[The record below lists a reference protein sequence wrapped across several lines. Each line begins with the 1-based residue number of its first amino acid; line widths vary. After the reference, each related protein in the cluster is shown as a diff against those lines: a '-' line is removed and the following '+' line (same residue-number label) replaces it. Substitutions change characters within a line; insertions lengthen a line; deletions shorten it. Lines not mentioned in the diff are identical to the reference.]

1 MSPSKR
7 NTVVLA
13 VILAMIAAVVPAA
26 RDRIDRIPS
35 LLSDPSSGAV
45 EVPDHPEGTEFNP
58 NQLKDIK
65 AGDPAS
71 AVNVINPPSP
81 NNRGDAR
88 VSYPIEVPPGRAG
101 IQPKLAVTYSSGAG
115 DSWAGVGW
123 DLPMQAIT
131 IDTRWGVP
139 RYETGTETET
149 YLLNGEQ
156 LTPVAHRGDVP
167 RSAEKVFH
175 TRVEGKFAKIVRH
188 GDRPANY
195 WWEVTDK
202 NGMRSFFGGTPATG
216 AAVDSTLTDADGNI
230 ATWSLRE
237 MRDLNDNF
245 MRYHCVRVADP
256 GVAGGAVPGSNLYLQ
271 RITYTGH
278 GDTEGAY
285 SVTFTRDRDLSE
297 PRRPDVMID
306 ARLGFKKVTAD
317 LLRKVEV
324 SLGNQLIRR
333 YELDYRTGAF
343 DKTLLRSISQ
353 FGADG
358 NVFNTHE
365 LEYFDDV
372 RDAGGAY
379 QAFGNA
385 TGWTVPGDG
394 LGASVPDGNASAL
407 QANTSQGVGG
417 HLYVGFNPA
426 LPRKPGSAGVKVGF
440 NSGSSE
446 GLLALADVNGDSL
459 PDKVFRTGS
468 GIFYRPN
475 LSGPHG
481 QPRFGDTP
489 IRLNNLP
496 GISSENTNSSTVG
509 VEAYF
514 GVSAQ
519 LDFVSTTTTTDR
531 YFLDV
536 NGDGITDLVS
546 NGSVLF
552 GFLDANGNPSYSANS
567 GDSGVPVGAGA
578 ASGTI
583 VGDQTAEFERQV
595 DAAPLLDSVR
605 RWVAPYDG
613 TVRVAGGVRLV
624 QDPAQAAYRRADGVR
639 VTIQHEGSEL
649 WAQRIGPD
657 DFGTFTPSGVD
668 SVQVHRGD
676 RLYFRVQSILD
687 GSFDQ
692 VSWDPDVTYTN
703 LAPGTDVNGLDNR
716 RFLAS
721 RDFTLGGR
729 QSIVTAPVT
738 GTLHLAGD
746 VSKTGSTTD
755 DVTVVITRNGTEV
768 LNRTLAGG
776 SGGTVP
782 VDLDIP
788 VTADDTLSWKLK
800 ADSPI
805 DLGTLHWVPEAFY
818 TAADGGV
825 PVADQ
830 DGNPT
835 LRINP
840 PYEVDMYPA
849 TTLTAPQGF
858 STAPASGNVT
868 VEPNLAFN
876 FGGQTPNARV
886 VFTVKRRGQLLAKRA
901 IDIVNGQVPAIGALT
916 VPVTAGDDLFFDFS
930 TVDTTLL
937 GRLTSQSVTVDGT
950 TVPSAFNAAAD
961 QAAFPQPYRGWG
973 AIGYQG
979 NRDRATTPIQ
989 QSDLVIDQNFRD
1001 QLPGAPVE
1009 GDVPGFQ
1016 GRVNTPKFVVFAPQP
1031 AQDRWGS
1038 SDENTWVAAASAS
1051 SSRLG
1056 VDTID
1061 VAQDADFAGATG
1073 ISRVGRTQQISTT
1086 FGAQIPGIPI
1096 GVGASGAFG
1105 DSKGQVDFLDLN
1117 GDRFPDVVGSG
1128 GIQYSDMV
1136 GGLGGKR
1143 GSLGEDSV
1151 RKGDTTAFTVSA
1163 NAGSPARSMSNGRG
1177 MAAPPADV
1185 SANTAKSGTEMPGLG
1200 VGGSLGGG
1208 DSNAKF
1214 DLLDINGDNL
1224 PDKIFDNGTAA
1235 LNLGY
1240 RFAAPEPWQGA
1251 GAVNDGDTRNTAVN
1265 LGFNTDFYGFAGGLS
1280 AALGSSKT
1288 EQSLMDMNGDGLL
1301 DRVFSSGGSPF
1312 AVAINAGSRFLAPAP
1327 FGGGASGINADANS
1341 TLGGGVYFTFGFCLG
1356 ILAGGCIVFNPGA
1369 DFSTGIGR
1377 AEVALRDVNGDGY
1390 TDQVRSTRDNELL
1403 VSENRTGRTNLLRSV
1418 ARPLGA
1424 RFDLEYTRDGN
1435 TKDDPESRF
1444 VLSKA
1449 TVFDGH
1455 AGDGQDT
1462 QLLTYRY
1469 ENGRYDRLEREFYG
1483 YGRVVAEQRD
1493 PGAGGAVY
1501 RTTAS
1506 DYRTDSYYTH
1516 NLVSRSLTADGAGRP
1531 FLERLSTYTL
1541 RDVGTGGSADPR
1553 STTATVF
1560 PQLSRAD
1567 RRFYEGQPVAG
1578 KSTFM
1583 ELSYDE
1589 LGNVTRAFDA
1599 ADAGTTDDVETR
1611 TRYTSTDPACRA
1623 RNIVVPNFVQVVA
1636 TATGTELRH
1645 RESTIDCTNGNV
1657 RQVRAFLADGS
1668 AAVTDLDYF
1677 DNGNLKT
1684 AIDPPNK
1691 DNQRYRLDYG
1701 YDTVVGVHI
1710 ESIVDS
1716 FGYRSSATHDLRF
1729 GLPATMID
1737 ENNQQLRT
1745 SYDAV
1750 GRIDSITG
1758 PYELPENR
1766 VTIDFEYHP
1775 EAAVPYA
1782 VTRHVDR
1789 SAAGV
1794 RGDTIDTIQFI
1805 DGLKRPLQTKKDASV
1820 SPSAGAD
1827 PQSVMTVSGRMTFDF
1842 IGRKVEQFYPVTEP
1856 KGAGNTTFNPAFDT
1870 VVPTRVS
1877 YDILDRPV
1885 RTVIPDNTAIT
1896 TGYGFGP
1903 DRSGA
1908 TQFET
1913 VTTDANGKQRRTYT
1927 DVRELGTSVKEFNPA
1942 GGQPVIWTSY
1952 GYDAIGQITSVVDDR
1967 NNTTRSAYDNFGR
1980 RTIVDSPDS
1989 GRTETRYDLSGN
2001 VTQKITAKLRA
2012 SNQAVEYDYQFD
2024 RIAAIR
2030 YPVFPGNNVTYTYG
2044 APGAPDNAAD
2054 RITEIHDAAGTV
2066 TRAYGPLGE
2075 TTRET
2080 RVVTAINGPART
2092 YTTQYRFDAFNRVL
2106 QLTYPDTEVLTYE
2119 YDSGGQVNRATG
2131 HKGAFDYT
2139 YLARMDYD
2147 KFEQRV
2153 LLDVGN
2159 GVRTTYSYDAADRRL
2174 ATLRSQLPD
2183 GFNFQ
2188 NISYTYDNVGNVLQ
2202 LHNDV
2207 PVPHGKPIGGP
2218 STQTFG
2224 YDDLYR
2230 LTSASGEYHNKDNKL
2245 DRYSLTLA
2253 YDTINNV
2260 TAKSQRHEVEVNPSS
2275 SSSQALSFG
2284 TVGTKSVS
2292 TVLEDPVPTEPV
2304 PTDPALAPLGPIEE
2318 PEDTVTD
2325 PGTGSLSLASASLAS
2340 AGTSSVQEQRRT
2352 TYDYNYAYGSGKPH
2366 APSVIGPVNHGY
2378 DANGNLVDAENTLP
2392 PAPGKRR
2399 QLVWDEENRLACN
2412 QDHNRNSTLP
2422 QDPSACGTPQQPAT
2436 VRYVYDDQGNRIV
2449 KDAGPQHIY
2458 PNRNFSERNGT
2469 GFKHIFVGETRLL
2482 TKTVKPDSTFENHH
2496 FYFHADHLG
2505 SSSYVTDENSNLTE
2519 HLEYFAFGETW
2530 VDENPAQP
2538 TPVPYQ
2544 FGAKELDEETGLYY
2558 YGARYYNPRT
2568 QLWQSP
2574 DPALES
2580 YLDGKPNGGVG
2591 QPFNLALYTYASDNP
2606 VRLSDPDGR
2615 SVWDYV
2621 TWTRVKGGL
2630 QVAGGASI
2638 SALGAGIGVG
2648 ASWTGVGAVAGG
2660 ALFLWGADIA
2670 GAGVR
2675 QVISDRQESTLVAQG
2690 VSRVTGV
2697 DQETVDHYEAMAQM
2711 GVSVAGLAR
2720 QSPTLLG
2727 AAANTTRAGGSVSYG
2742 ALDALGRPTGV
2753 SAVITG
2759 RMINTGTRVPQT
2771 LNPPGYVNFQI
2782 FRHVRGH
2789 LLARLLGGSGSEA
2802 RNVVTL
2808 FEQANS
2814 PVMRGFEAQ
2823 VAAAVR
2829 GGQTV
2834 TYSVTPIYEGANL
2847 IPRGITIT
2855 AKGSGNLD
2863 LAVTILNRQ

>member
-1 MSPSKR
+1 MSPTKR
-7 NTVVLA
+7 NIVVLA
-13 VILAMIAAVVPAA
+13 VILTLIAAVVPAA
-26 RDRIDRIPS
+26 REQLGTPR
-35 LLSDPSSGAV
+35 LLADPATGAV

-65 AGDPAS
+65 AADPAS
-71 AVNVINPPSP
+71 GVNLINPPSP
-81 NNRGDAR
+81 NNRGEAR

-101 IQPKLAVTYSSGAG
+101 IQPKLEVAYNSAG
-115 DSWAGVGW
+115 TDGWAGVGW

-139 RYETGTETET
+139 RYESGTETET
-149 YLLNGEQ
+149 YLLNGDQ
-156 LTPVAHRGDVP
+156 LTPVAHRGEFP
-167 RSAEKVFH
+167 RTAEKVFH
-175 TRVEGKFAKIVRH
+175 TRVEGRFAKIVRH
-188 GDRPANY
+188 GDNPANY
-195 WWEVTDK
+195 WWEVTEK
-202 NGMRSFFGGTPATG
+202 SGVRLFFGGTPATG
-216 AAVDSTLTDADGNI
+216 PAADSTLTDADGHI

-256 GVAGGAVPGSNLYLQ
+256 GVAGGSVPGSNLYLQ

-333 YELDYRTGAF
+333 YELNYRTGAF
-343 DKTLLRSISQ
+343 DKTLLRSVSQ

-358 NVFNTHE
+358 NLFNTHE
-365 LEYFDDV
+365 FDYFDDI

-379 QAFGNA
+379 QAFGSA

-394 LGASVPDGNASAL
+394 LGASVPDGAASAL
-407 QANTSQGVGG
+407 NASTSQGVGG

-426 LPRKPGSAGVKVGF
+426 VARKPGSAGVKVGF

-496 GISSENTNSSTVG
+496 GISQESTNSSTVG

-519 LDFVSTTTTTDR
+519 IDFVSTTSRTDR

-567 GDSGVPVGAGA
+567 NDSGVPVGAGA

-624 QDPAQAAYRRADGVR
+624 QDPQQAGYRRADGVR

-649 WAQRIGPD
+649 WAQRIGPG
-657 DFGTFTPSGVD
+657 DFSTFTPSGVD
-668 SVQVHRGD
+668 SVQVRRGD

-687 GSFDQ
+687 GRFDQ
-692 VSWDPDVTYTN
+692 VSWDPDITYTN
-703 LAPGTDVNGLDNR
+703 LAPGTDANGLDNR
-716 RFLAS
+716 RYLAS

-729 QSIVTAPVT
+729 QSLVTAPVT

-755 DVTVVITRNGTEV
+755 DVTVVITRNGNEV
-768 LNRTLAGG
+768 LNRTLAAG

-788 VTADDTLSWKLK
+788 VTANDTLSWKLK
-800 ADSPI
+800 ADSPV
-805 DLGTLHWVPEAFY
+805 DLGTLHWVPDAFY

-825 PVADQ
+825 PVVDQ
-830 DGNPT
+830 NGNPT

-858 STAPASGNVT
+858 FTAPASGNVT

-876 FGGQTPNARV
+876 FGGQETNARV
-886 VFTVKRRGQLLAKRA
+886 VFTVKKRGQLLAKRA

-930 TVDTTLL
+930 TVDTSLL
-937 GRLTSQSVTVDGT
+937 GRLTSQSVTVDGNA
-950 TVPSAFNAAAD
+950 VPSAFNAAAD

-973 AIGYQG
+973 SIGYQG

-1031 AQDRWGS
+1031 ARDRWGS
-1038 SDENTWVAAASAS
+1038 ADENTWVAADSAS

-1056 VDTID
+1056 VDTLD
-1061 VAQDADFAGATG
+1061 VATDGDFAGATG

-1117 GDRFPDVVGSG
+1117 GDRFPDAVGSG

-1143 GSLGEDSV
+1143 GSLREDSV

-1214 DLLDINGDNL
+1214 DLLDINGDSL
-1224 PDKIFDNGTAA
+1224 PDKVFDNGTAA

-1240 RFAAPEPWQGA
+1240 RFADPEAWQGA

-1265 LGFNTDFYGFAGGLS
+1265 LGFNIDFYEFAGGLS

-1288 EQSLMDMNGDGLL
+1288 DQSLMDMNGDGLL
-1301 DRVFSSGGSPF
+1301 DRVFSSGGSPV
-1312 AVAINAGSRFLAPAP
+1312 AVAINAGSRFLAPTP
-1327 FGGGASGINADANS
+1327 FGGSAPAINADANS

-1356 ILAGGCIVFNPGA
+1356 ILAGGCIVFNPGV

-1377 AEVALRDVNGDGY
+1377 SEVALRDVNGDGY

-1403 VSENRTGRTNLLRSV
+1403 ISENRTGRTNLLRSV

-1435 TKDDPESRF
+1435 TKDAPESRW
-1444 VLSKA
+1444 VLSKT

-1462 QLLTYRY
+1462 QLSTYRY

-1483 YGRVVAEQRD
+1483 YGRVVTEQRD

-1501 RTTAS
+1501 RTMSTEH
-1506 DYRTDSYYTH
+1506 RTDSFYTRG
-1516 NLVSRSLTADGAGRP
+1516 LVTRTLTADAAGRP
-1531 FLERLSTYTL
+1531 FLETVNTYQL
-1541 RDVGTGGSADPR
+1541 RDVGSGAAADPR
-1553 STTATVF
+1553 STSATVF
-1560 PQLSRAD
+1560 PQLSRTD
-1567 RRFYEGQPVAG
+1567 KRFYEGQPVAG
-1578 KSTFM
+1578 AATFT
-1583 ELSYDE
+1583 ETQYDE
-1589 LGNVTRAFDA
+1589 FGNVTRTFDA
-1599 ADAGTTDDVETR
+1599 ADTGPADDLETR
-1611 TRYTSTDPACRA
+1611 TGYTAGDPACRS
-1623 RNIVVPNFVQVVA
+1623 RNLVGLANSVQVLA
-1636 TATGTELRH
+1636 ASTGTVLRR
-1645 RESTIDCTNGNV
+1645 RESTVDCTTADAT
-1657 RQVRAFLADGS
+1657 QFRAFLADGS
-1668 AAVTDLDYF
+1668 VAVTDLEYNPD
-1677 DNGNLKT
+1677 GNVRSVT
-1684 AIDPPNK
+1684 DPPNRTG
-1691 DNQRYRLDYG
+1691 QRYRLEYG
-1701 YDTVVGVHI
+1701 YDTVVATHV

-1716 FGYRSSATHDLRF
+1716 FGYRSSSTHDLRF
-1729 GLPATMID
+1729 GLPATTTD
-1737 ENNQQLRT
+1737 QNSQQLRMV
-1745 SYDAV
+1745 YDSV
-1750 GRIDSITG
+1750 GRTQSVTG
-1758 PYELPENR
+1758 PYEQAENR
-1766 VTIDFEYHP
+1766 HTFDFEYHP
-1775 EAAVPYA
+1775 EAPVPYA

-1789 SAAGV
+1789 TATGV
-1794 RGDTIDTIQFI
+1794 RDDTIDTIQFI
-1805 DGLKRPLQTKKDASV
+1805 DGLKRSLQTKKDASV
-1820 SPSAGAD
+1820 APSPGAD
-1827 PQSVMTVSGRMTFDF
+1827 PQPVMAVSGRTTFDF
-1842 IGRKVEQFYPVTEP
+1842 LGRSSEQFYPVTEP
-1856 KGAGNTTFNPAFDT
+1856 KGAANISFNTAVDPVA
-1870 VVPTRVS
+1870 PTRFG
-1877 YDILDRPV
+1877 YDVLDRTT
-1885 RTVIPDNTAIT
+1885 RTTLPDNTVSTVAF
-1896 TGYGFGP
+1896 GFGP
-1903 DRSGA
+1903 DRAGA
-1908 TQFET
+1908 TRFERIA
-1913 VTTDANGKQRRTYT
+1913 TDANGKQKRDYT
-1927 DVRELGTSVKEFNPA
+1927 DVRELTTSVKEFNPA

-1952 GYDAIGQITSVVDDR
+1952 GYDPLRQTTSVVDDR
-1967 NNTTRSAYDNFGR
+1967 SNATTAAYDNFGR
-1980 RTIVDSPDS
+1980 RTIVDSPDA
-1989 GRTETRYDLSGN
+1989 GRVETRYDLAGN
-2001 VTQKITAKLRA
+2001 VTSKITAKLRQANA
-2012 SNQAVEYDYQFD
+2012 SIEYDYQFE
-2024 RIAAIR
+2024 RLAGIR
-2030 YPVFPGNNVTYTYG
+2030 YPIFPANNVTYTYG
-2044 APGAPDNAAD
+2044 APGAAENAAD
-2054 RITEIHDAAGTV
+2054 RITELHDAAGTL
-2066 TRAYGPLGE
+2066 TRGYGPLGE

-2080 RVVTAINGPART
+2080 RTVTAINGPART
-2092 YTTQYRFDAFNRVL
+2092 YTTRYRFDAFNRVL
-2106 QLTYPDTEVLTYE
+2106 QLTYPDQEVLSYD
-2119 YDSGGQVNRATG
+2119 YDSGGLVNRATG
-2131 HKGAFDYT
+2131 VKGGFNYT
-2139 YLARMDYD
+2139 YLSRLDYD
-2147 KFEQRV
+2147 KFGQRV
-2153 LLDVGN
+2153 LQETGT
-2159 GVRTTYSYDAADRRL
+2159 GVRTAYSYDAADRRL
-2174 ATLRSQLPD
+2174 ATLQSRLPD
-2183 GFNFQ
+2183 GFAFQ
-2188 NISYTYDNVGNVLQ
+2188 NLSYSYDDVGNVTGF
-2202 LHNDV
+2202 HNDV
-2207 PVPHGKPIGGP
+2207 PLPHGKPIGGP
-2218 STQTFG
+2218 STLTFG

-2230 LTSASGEYHNKDNKL
+2230 LTSASGEYRNKDNKL
-2245 DRYSLTLA
+2245 DRYSMTVA
-2253 YDTINNV
+2253 YDTINNI
-2260 TAKSQRHEVEVNPSS
+2260 TAKHQRHEIEVSSSPSS
-2275 SSSQALSFG
+2275 AQALSFG
-2284 TVGTKSVS
+2284 TVGTKSLS
-2292 TVLEDPVPTEPV
+2292 TTLEDPVPTEPA

-2318 PEDTVTD
+2318 PDDTVTD
-2325 PGTGSLSLASASLAS
+2325 PGTGSMSLASASTSS

-2366 APSVIGPVNHGY
+2366 APSVIGPVNHRY

-2412 QDHNRNSTLP
+2412 QDHNRNSTVP

-2469 GFKHIFVGETRLL
+2469 GFKHIFVGDTRIA
-2482 TKTVKPDSTFENHH
+2482 TKTVKPDSTFENQQ
-2496 FYFHADHLG
+2496 FYFHDDHLG
-2505 SSSYVTDENSNLTE
+2505 SSSFVTDENANLTE

-2530 VDENPAQP
+2530 VNEHPAQP

-2544 FGAKELDEETGLYY
+2544 YGSKELDEETGLYY
-2558 YGARYYNPRT
+2558 YGSRYYNPRT
-2568 QLWQSP
+2568 QVWQST
-2574 DPALES
+2574 DPALGE
-2580 YLDGKPNGGVG
+2580 YLDGKTNGGVTN
-2591 QPFNLALYTYASDNP
+2591 PSNLNLYAYSRQNP
-2606 VRLSDPDGR
+2606 VTLTDPDGNA
-2615 SVWDYV
+2615 WM
-2621 TWTRVKGGL
+2621 L
-2630 QVAGGASI
+2630 AGAAI
-2638 SALGAGIGVG
+2638 
-2648 ASWTGVGAVAGG
+2648 GAVAGAAVEG
-2660 ALFLWGADIA
+2660 YFQYRRGELNVRRLA
-2670 GAGVR
+2670 GAAAGG
-2675 QVISDRQESTLVAQG
+2675 A
-2690 VSRVTGV
+2690 
-2697 DQETVDHYEAMAQM
+2697 
-2711 GVSVAGLAR
+2711 VAGFVLTA
-2720 QSPTLLG
+2720 TLG
-2727 AAANTTRAGGSVSYG
+2727 AAAAVPGAITASEVIGAGAISSGLGSGVTAAVNGEDVPEAMVTGMVVGGAVSAAGLGASYVATEVRSALTAGGTRLSQDVAISSIPGAPKALSTTRSV
-2742 ALDALGRPTGV
+2742 GRPSHDAALQADIRALPKGATDIRVNQQQVNAAGQRV
-2753 SAVITG
+2753 G
-2759 RMINTGTRVPQT
+2759 INRPDLQYT
-2771 LNPPGYVNFQI
+2771 LNGQRYYV
-2782 FRHVRGH
+2782 
-2789 LLARLLGGSGSEA
+2789 E
-2802 RNVVTL
+2802 
-2808 FEQANS
+2808 
-2814 PVMRGFEAQ
+2814 
-2823 VAAAVR
+2823 
-2829 GGQTV
+2829 
-2834 TYSVTPIYEGANL
+2834 YEGVGA
-2847 IPRGITIT
+2847 PRGASHTTRIKANDPS
-2855 AKGSGNLD
+2855 AK
-2863 LAVTILNRQ
+2863 VTVREVP